1 MPHTMSL
8 LVSTLLD
15 SGIATADTIQGC
27 MPAEVAEV
35 RADQGVERLP
45 AQYEE
50 FLLTAGRQ
58 AGDLLRGTDFFYPTV
73 LGLAGDGRELLDEN
87 DAGGLLPEG
96 AVVVGMH
103 QGYELYWL
111 APSGELSWYK
121 EGATAVHRTW
131 SSLLDFLVDETETQ
145 AVVRG
150 EAL

>member
-1 MPHTMSL
+1 MSSF
-8 LVSTLLD
+8 VATLLD
-15 SGIATADTIQGC
+15 SGIATADTVRGC
-27 MPAEVAEV
+27 TPAEVAEV
-35 RADQGVERLP
+35 RADQRVEWLP

-73 LGLAGDGRELLDEN
+73 LGLADDGRELLDEN
-87 DAGGLLPEG
+87 DAADLLPEG

-121 EGATAVHRTW
+121 EGATTVHRTW
-131 SSLLDFLVDETETQ
+131 PSLLDFLVDQAEAQ
-145 AVVRG
+145 AVARG
-150 EAL
+150 GAT